1 MCYTHVIVTM
11 NTEGKNKS
19 VIHAEADL
27 NESFVVENI
36 IKPYVNGEPLFVDG
50 ARSCAENIQK
60 ITVYQSEIDSLQ
72 LIEEENSRLRN
83 SSARDKANR
92 IFTRNPSSASLINV
106 LNKAPSINITRKVF
120 NQALGIEMISEMP
133 AGKHEPSQ

>member
-1 MCYTHVIVTM
+1 MASLCLWTAHVRAQKTF
-11 NTEGKNKS
+11 K
-19 VIHAEADL
+19 
-27 NESFVVENI
+27 
-36 IKPYVNGEPLFVDG
+36 
-50 ARSCAENIQK
+50 K